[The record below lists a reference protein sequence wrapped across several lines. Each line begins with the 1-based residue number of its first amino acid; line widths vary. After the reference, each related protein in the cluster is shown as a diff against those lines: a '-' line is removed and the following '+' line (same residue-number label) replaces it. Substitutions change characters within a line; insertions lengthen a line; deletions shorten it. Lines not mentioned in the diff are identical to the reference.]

1 MELSVLKMSGKEKA
15 SDKSSVLSK
24 SKSQKYTI
32 ISNVFNLRNQRLFIL
47 SLFLLIPVL
56 SFSTPPTKRA
66 KKVKTVKA
74 VKAVKRNILEIEFGT
89 FKYESPVIAKKSV
102 FLG

>member
-32 ISNVFNLRNQRLFIL
+32 ISNVFNLRNQRLFI
-47 SLFLLIPVL
+47 LFLLIPVL

>member
-1 MELSVLKMSGKEKA
+1 MELSVLKISRKLLVSETT
-15 SDKSSVLSK
+15 SIFSNL
-24 SKSQKYTI
+24 KSQKYTI
-32 ISNVFNLRNQRLFIL
+32 VSNVFKLRNQRLFVL
-47 SLFLLIPVL
+47 SFFLMIPVL

-74 VKAVKRNILEIEFGT
+74 VKKNILEIEFGT

>member
-74 VKAVKRNILEIEFGT
+74 VKRNILEIEFGT

>member
-1 MELSVLKMSGKEKA
+1 MELSVLKMSGKEITRIF
-15 SDKSSVLSK
+15 SK
-24 SKSQKYTI
+24 SKSKKYTI
-32 ISNVFNLRNQRLFIL
+32 ISNVFQLRNQRLFIL
-47 SLFLLIPVL
+47 SFFLLIPML

-66 KKVKTVKA
+66 KKVKT

>member
-1 MELSVLKMSGKEKA
+1 MELSVLKMSGKEIT
-15 SDKSSVLSK
+15 SIFSK
-24 SKSQKYTI
+24 SKSKKYTI
-32 ISNVFNLRNQRLFIL
+32 ISNVFQLRNQRLFVM
-47 SLFLLIPVL
+47 SFFLLIPML

-66 KKVKTVKA
+66 KKVKT

>member
-1 MELSVLKMSGKEKA
+1 M
-15 SDKSSVLSK
+15 
-24 SKSQKYTI
+24 
-32 ISNVFNLRNQRLFIL
+32 
-47 SLFLLIPVL
+47 L
-56 SFSTPPTKRA
+56 SFSTPPSKRA
-66 KKVKTVKA
+66 KKVKT

>member
-1 MELSVLKMSGKEKA
+1 MELSVLKMSGKEIT
-15 SDKSSVLSK
+15 SIFSK
-24 SKSQKYTI
+24 SKSKKYTI
-32 ISNVFNLRNQRLFIL
+32 ISNIFQLRNQRLFIL

-74 VKAVKRNILEIEFGT
+74 VKRNILEIEFGT

>member
-1 MELSVLKMSGKEKA
+1 MELSVLKISRK
-15 SDKSSVLSK
+15 VLVSETT
-24 SKSQKYTI
+24 SIFSNLKSQKYTLV
-32 ISNVFNLRNQRLFIL
+32 SNVFKLRNQRLFVL
-47 SLFLLIPVL
+47 SFFLMIPVL

>member
-1 MELSVLKMSGKEKA
+1 MELSVLKISRK
-15 SDKSSVLSK
+15 VLVSETT
-24 SKSQKYTI
+24 SIFSNLKSQKYTI
-32 ISNVFNLRNQRLFIL
+32 VSNVFKLRNQRLFVL
-47 SLFLLIPVL
+47 SFFLMIPVL

-66 KKVKTVKA
+66 KKVKT